1 MTEFIS
7 RKHGHS
13 CYEVIIKTTDHKH
26 YAAAEDF
33 ARRLIDHAKPMT
45 IADRIRSMSDVEL
58 AKWLIKANDG
68 DFYIPFCECRPEC
81 NEMLDGGVDI
91 PDESCVACM
100 VRYLQSDY
108 EVERK

>member
-45 IADRIRSMSDVEL
+45 NADRIRAMSDEEWIAFFVLEDKCPPERYSSWKCDRFDSCKDCWIDWLKEPVED
-58 AKWLIKANDG
+58 A
-68 DFYIPFCECRPEC
+68 
-81 NEMLDGGVDI
+81 
-91 PDESCVACM
+91 
-100 VRYLQSDY
+100 
-108 EVERK
+108 